1 MRECPVRLRAGE
13 AGNARGDDTRSEFGT
28 AHRAG
33 HARRRT
39 RGHRATTTT
48 TRTGD
53 SGRGESRRCHRSTRN
68 KEVVEVPVIT
78 VQMWEGQTVENKRV
92 IARGITELLTPYF
105 SNKPDA
111 ITIVF
116 QEVPLES
123 WARGGQLSVDRS
135 DLGQPWRAIAAERL
149 ASLARRR
156 S

>member
-1 MRECPVRLRAGE
+1 
-13 AGNARGDDTRSEFGT
+13 
-28 AHRAG
+28 
-33 HARRRT
+33 
-39 RGHRATTTT
+39 
-48 TRTGD
+48 
-53 SGRGESRRCHRSTRN
+53 
-68 KEVVEVPVIT
+68 VPVIT
-78 VQMWEGQTVENKRV
+78 LQMWEGQTVENKRV

-135 DLGQPWRAIAAERL
+135 DLGQPWRAIAGERL